1 MQPTR
6 LSLRQTE
13 AVNITETSAH
23 LACLIGRQAGERH
36 QSICVVSG
44 TGRKRRPSPT
54 RAAKFRPRTLTV
66 PARLT
71 ISETRKLNGSGKQL
85 VPAIFL
91 TNPTSLNNKVDE
103 LYANILK
110 FAPDVVCISE
120 VWQLDNSKAQLPGF
134 NFFQRP
140 RLHRRG
146 GGVGCYVN
154 QRIPVKL
161 LSYLQ
166 PDEEDVEVMWLQV
179 RPKHLP
185 AGSSNICIAV
195 VYYPPGARANL
206 RVKYEEHLQ
215 YAIDELRTTY
225 NCPRFLICGDF
236 NSFPVKS
243 LCHLTG
249 LQQIVTAPTH
259 GSSVLDVI
267 MTDLGD
273 YYHEPEMLS
282 PLGRSKHVIVFAR
295 PRAIQ
300 PAPRERTV
308 VRMLPDSGVRAFG
321 RWITAHDWSPVYGA
335 SSPDEQVAV
344 LQ

>member
-1 MQPTR
+1 MKIFRGANHLANSKGSAYYQQSSSGIGTQSCR
-6 LSLRQTE
+6 VGCHTSSRTYDRAHLL
-13 AVNITETSAH
+13 AVRGQIGGDTTSEVTETISRSLPAH
-23 LACLIGRQAGERH
+23 LACLIRRQAGERH

-54 RAAKFRPRTLTV
+54 RAAEFRPRTLTV

-91 TNPTSLNNKVDE
+91 TNPTSLSNKLDE

-120 VWQLDNSKAQLPGF
+120 VWQLDNSRAQLPGF

-236 NSFPVKS
+236 NSFPVN
-243 LCHLTG
+243 L
-249 LQQIVTAPTH
+249 
-259 GSSVLDVI
+259 
-267 MTDLGD
+267 
-273 YYHEPEMLS
+273 
-282 PLGRSKHVIVFAR
+282 R
-295 PRAIQ
+295 PAGGGGGG
-300 PAPRERTV
+300 
-308 VRMLPDSGVRAFG
+308 GV
-321 RWITAHDWSPVYGA
+321 
-335 SSPDEQVAV
+335 
-344 LQ
+344 